1 MRTTVRLDDALAR
14 AAKARA
20 AEQGITLTQLIDESL
35 RDRLSQ
41 RGEPSGARQVDLP
54 VYGAGGVR
62 SGGHLRD
69 KRAPLDMMGGGCPAG
84 ARRSGGRA
92 AGSLPPP

>member
-14 AAKARA
+14 AAKVRA

-41 RGEPSGARQVDLP
+41 RGEPSGSRQVDLP
-54 VYGAGGVR
+54 VYGEGGVR
-62 SGGHLRD
+62 SGVDLSD
-69 KRAPLDMMGGGCPAG
+69 NRALLDMMEGEFPAG
-84 ARRSGGRA
+84 VERSGGRA
-92 AGSLPPP
+92 A